1 MVEISPLDILNQ
13 LVLFLVCN
21 FFPLFANISLY
32 LVMHIYIYI
41 DIYYIAY
48 PNSLHTIR
56 LCLYI
61 IIYFIFLII
70 SSNNITFLHTRF
82 FYPPRRALNL
92 YCNCVC
98 KKVNVRIR
106 E

>member
-70 SSNNITFLHTRF
+70 SSNNITFLQHVVF
-82 FYPPRRALNL
+82 FTLRGELKL
-92 YCNCVC
+92 V
-98 KKVNVRIR
+98 
-106 E
+106 